1 MRAHRSG
8 RTKRARRLGIR
19 AHWPCLLAGLLV
31 IAGVSRFGERGS
43 SAQSTSS
50 TADGAPVP
58 ARPYPE
64 QVNPAPANVAFIA
77 NPAMGSSSEA
87 IAVKSPSSE
96 PAGPGLAAAP
106 GPAPAPVPSA
116 KQKELDAI
124 TDPQKREI
132 IDQSAN
138 LLKLA
143 NSLKAEMDKTG
154 QDTLSVAVVRQADE
168 IEKLAHKM
176 RTK

>member
-96 PAGPGLAAAP
+96 PAGPG
-106 GPAPAPVPSA
+106 PVPSA

>member
-1 MRAHRSG
+1 MRADRIR
-8 RTKRARRLGIR
+8 RTKRARRLR
-19 AHWPCLLAGLLV
+19 TSALWLCLLAGLLF
-31 IAGVSRFGERGS
+31 IAGVSRFGERQS
-43 SAQSTSS
+43 FAQSASS
-50 TADGAPVP
+50 TADGDPVP
-58 ARPYPE
+58 VRPYPE

-77 NPAMGSSSEA
+77 NPVRSSSSETT
-87 IAVKSPSSE
+87 AVKSPSSE
-96 PAGPGLAAAP
+96 PAGPAL
-106 GPAPAPVPSA
+106 GPALAPTPSA

-132 IDQSAN
+132 LDQSAN

-143 NSLKAEMDKTG
+143 NSLKAEMDKTT
-154 QDTLSVAVVRQADE
+154 QDTLSVTVIRQADE

>member
-1 MRAHRSG
+1 
-8 RTKRARRLGIR
+8 
-19 AHWPCLLAGLLV
+19 
-31 IAGVSRFGERGS
+31 
-43 SAQSTSS
+43 
-50 TADGAPVP
+50 
-58 ARPYPE
+58 
-64 QVNPAPANVAFIA
+64 VNPAPANVAFIA

-106 GPAPAPVPSA
+106 GPAPSA